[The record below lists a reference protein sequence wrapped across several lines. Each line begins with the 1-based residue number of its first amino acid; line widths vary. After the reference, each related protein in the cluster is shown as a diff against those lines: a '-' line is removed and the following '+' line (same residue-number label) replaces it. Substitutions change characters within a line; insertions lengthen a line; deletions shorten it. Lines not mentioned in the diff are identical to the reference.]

1 MPRTLYRPRGTD
13 KETGRQN
20 WITKDWY
27 LSRNDALQMI
37 KMSGSD
43 RYFKDIKIMSAPN
56 QTYKGKWIRD
66 RNISRM
72 F

>member
-1 MPRTLYRPRGTD
+1 MPKTLYRPRGTD
-13 KETGRQN
+13 KETGREK

-27 LSRNDALQMI
+27 LSRKDALQTVQMF
-37 KMSGSD
+37 GSD
-43 RYFKDIKIMSAPN
+43 RHFHSIKIVPAPN

-66 RNISRM
+66 RNISTM